1 MDYCLDVVIL
11 YKRSLHGT
19 LLRCLSEKEAK
30 QALQEVHEGICAT
43 HGNGY
48 IMAKQIQWFGYF

>member
-1 MDYCLDVVIL
+1 MMDYCLDVVIL

-43 HGNGY
+43 HGNGH
-48 IMAKQIQWFGYF
+48 IMAKQIQ